1 MKFMVTEEEA
11 REMARFEEEAGCDIS
26 AGPDWGIHLD
36 KVIELALNPV
46 DRGKLI
52 ELLSEQLGR
61 MLSPEELE
69 DLVADFQRKVAE
81 KLASRKSA

>member
-1 MKFMVTEEEA
+1 MRWRDLRKKWVVIF
-11 REMARFEEEAGCDIS
+11 S
-26 AGPDWGIHLD
+26 AGPDWGVHLD

-52 ELLSEQLGR
+52 ELLSEQLGQ